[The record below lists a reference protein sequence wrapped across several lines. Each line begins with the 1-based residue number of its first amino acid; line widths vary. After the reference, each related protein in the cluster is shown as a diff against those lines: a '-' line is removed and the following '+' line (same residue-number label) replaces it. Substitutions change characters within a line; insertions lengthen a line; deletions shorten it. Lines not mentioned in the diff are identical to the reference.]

1 MYYAFRK
8 TAADGASALQRAAAA
23 LTRERLVSDYCHG
36 GIVIGDRLYHVNTK
50 DGLHSTSFDPEKWDL
65 FYIGDSFDKFALIL
79 FSQLKG
85 TKYDWFSLLAFAIPY
100 TFTDSKRLY
109 CFEWMALAS
118 GLKFEGRV
126 TPEMLL
132 KHALTKVT
140 DTELP
145 HKDVPTPHIAG
156 VPR

>member
-85 TKYDWFSLLAFAIPY
+85 TKYD
-100 TFTDSKRLY
+100 
-109 CFEWMALAS
+109 
-118 GLKFEGRV
+118 
-126 TPEMLL
+126 
-132 KHALTKVT
+132 
-140 DTELP
+140 
-145 HKDVPTPHIAG
+145 
-156 VPR
+156 